1 MRCPASCLTLVCTF
15 TGRTSAEPA
24 ILKPRAKIRNIQETT
39 KKNCGYFRKRP
50 QFRQILNKVQKKKI
64 MKDK

>member
-24 ILKPRAKIRNIQETT
+24 ILKPRANLAVFNETT
-39 KKNCGYFRKRP
+39 KKNRGYFRKRP
-50 QFRQILNKVQKKKI
+50 QFRQVLNKVHEHFI
-64 MKDK
+64 EFDK